1 MKQEI
6 LSKLLS
12 KALRLWLRSQVSH
25 VSNLELTIHGTNQ
38 QLLSGEIP
46 QVDLAANQAVY
57 QDLHLSEVSLTG
69 SNIKIN
75 LKQIL
80 QGKPIQLLEPIPLT
94 GALTLTAADLQTSLA
109 APLLATALKDLLQT
123 LLSSRHDL
131 QIPAQIHWQQA
142 EITAGELKLIGS
154 YAVAQSR
161 ESTGDQSVNQSINQS
176 TSISSYP
183 VINQGATPELR
194 SVILQT
200 GLTLAQP
207 HQLCL
212 TPLAIDFSDQMGV
225 INLED
230 FILDLGQ
237 DVAIQEL
244 LVTAGQLN
252 CQGNLTVQP

>member
-46 QVDLAANQAVY
+46 QVDLTATQAVY
-57 QDLHLSEVSLTG
+57 QYLHLSEVSLRG

-123 LLSSRHDL
+123 LLASRDDL
-131 QIPAQIHWQQA
+131 KIPPQVHWQQA
-142 EITAGELKLIGS
+142 DITAGSLKLVGS
-154 YAVAQSR
+154 YPVADPQKS
-161 ESTGDQSVNQSINQS
+161 SGDQSVMM
-176 TSISSYP
+176 SSP
-183 VINQGATPELR
+183 VMHQDATPEISR
-194 SVILQT
+194 VILQT

-207 HQLCL
+207 QQLCL
-212 TPLAIDFSDQMGV
+212 TPLAIDFADQIGV

-230 FILDLGQ
+230 FVLDLGQ

-244 LVTAGQLN
+244 LVTEGQLT
-252 CQGNLTVQP
+252 CQGKLTVQP

>member
-1 MKQEI
+1 VKQEI

-46 QVDLAANQAVY
+46 QVDLAAHQAVY
-57 QDLHLSEVSLTG
+57 QDLHLSEVSLRG

-123 LLSSRHDL
+123 LLGSRHDL
-131 QIPAQIHWQQA
+131 QIPPQIHWQQA
-142 EITAGELKLIGS
+142 EITAGFLKLVGS
-154 YAVAQSR
+154 YAVAQSK
-161 ESTGDQSVNQSINQS
+161 ESSGDQSVTMSSPIMNQDAAPE
-176 TSISSYP
+176 ISK
-183 VINQGATPELR
+183 
-194 SVILQT
+194 VILQT

-212 TPLAIDFSDQMGV
+212 TPLAIDFADPIGV
-225 INLED
+225 INLES
-230 FILDLGQ
+230 FSLDLGE

-244 LVTAGQLN
+244 LVTEGKLT
-252 CQGNLTVQP
+252 CHGKLTVQP

>member
-46 QVDLAANQAVY
+46 QVDVAAHQAVY
-57 QDLHLSEVSLTG
+57 QDLQLSKVNLRG

-80 QGKPIQLLEPIPLT
+80 QGNPIKLLKPIPLT
-94 GALTLTAADLQTSLA
+94 GALTLTAPDLQASLA
-109 APLLATALKDLLQT
+109 APLLATALADLLQT
-123 LLSSRHDL
+123 LLDSQQDV
-131 QIPAQIHWQQA
+131 QIPPEIHWQQVD
-142 EITAGELKLIGS
+142 ITAGFLKLVGS
-154 YAVAQSR
+154 YSAEMQ
-161 ESTGDQSVNQSINQS
+161 T
-176 TSISSYP
+176 
-183 VINQGATPELR
+183 
-194 SVILQT
+194 VILQT
-200 GLTLAQP
+200 GLTLAHP

-212 TPLAIDFSDQMGV
+212 TPLTIDFSHKTGV
-225 INLED
+225 INLES

-244 LVTAGQLN
+244 LVTEGQLT
-252 CQGNLTVQP
+252 CHGELTVQP